1 MPTRI
6 DIPLREYHNSGK
18 QNGTVELQRLE
29 APKLKPCTT
38 GVASAN
44 GVAAF
49 ENNATGQSS
58 NEEPSMAV
66 IATSKKRSYTDFAD
80 QKSEEP
86 SAKSSASETKRK
98 SLNHENNMKSRC
110 ENYRGVNW
118 RKSDSKFVAQ
128 VWIKADKKQR
138 LLGSYL
144 LASDSAYVVDRV
156 NEALGGTE
164 SVAPIFHSVAEYH
177 VARDSEMK
185 EARLSI
191 DDVGTV
197 ESLCTEIDEIIARIS
212 QDIRNNGSLAKCTS
226 PVPAEKKTHQK
237 QCKVPGRNELKQP
250 DEESRVMDWSEE
262 GVVSVSKMKAKSG
275 PSSSNL
281 AIPLSMPNDLEIF
294 SPRFC
299 YIRKNCLEFFEATSI
314 DTEQSRGRRSHIDVG
329 RVGIRC
335 VYCKH
340 CPITERASQST
351 AFPSTLSKIYSSVV
365 MWQSRHASKCH
376 QIPVSVNT
384 EFADMKSS
392 KYTGGDSVEIW
403 AESAMKK
410 GLVDTASG
418 IKFAHPSHK
427 VASSRAVERS
437 SQLSGK
443 ESSATAACDES
454 DKVESADTVCELI
467 ENRLKQ
473 IALDHTVA
481 RVERSGQTKT
491 VIRSIRSKRGQGG
504 QSRIELNTSSQIPRE
519 QTVGSVERSGQ
530 TKTATRSRQSGI
542 ESDTSSMIECPVIQ
556 TSKSRKSSTSDMD
569 ASKSAGVK
577 RTSNFFGVCY
587 HKNKKKFEAKVT
599 SGGKGYYVGCYVLE
613 TDAAMGRDSALAALK
628 IKDLLRNFGSFAAYK
643 AARQKELLSLKN
655 SGACTDSIESL
666 EEVSKRIQQNVTT
679 KCEVALFKLEKTAF
693 TELSG
698 YFDALL
704 LRDYEGVRAND
715 EKHTRQNQNTTAA
728 ATAAVGKEVAV
739 IDGQKNWSITP
750 DGFCRTDEVSKVVPE
765 SDPKPIAASPRDQ
778 HSNTS
783 NKEACEAPI
792 DGQVEEVV
800 ELSAPAPTNP
810 ITDSFSPSNVSG
822 LILLSVNQTNNLPYT
837 IGCSVMFELDFE
849 SDDFIQGGKVGKV
862 TSAYI
867 DPNSSEVMYGVQY
880 DGQAK
885 IALLGKNSLAYVV
898 GTSIKYSHTG
908 SFDSGNYLLG
918 KVIMCRTEATSKSL
932 PESETPQVVYTIM
945 TFGPNRT
952 NGEFEVVKDVT
963 LDQLQFS
970 SDA

>member
-1 MPTRI
+1 
-6 DIPLREYHNSGK
+6 
-18 QNGTVELQRLE
+18 
-29 APKLKPCTT
+29 
-38 GVASAN
+38 
-44 GVAAF
+44 
-49 ENNATGQSS
+49 
-58 NEEPSMAV
+58 
-66 IATSKKRSYTDFAD
+66 
-80 QKSEEP
+80 
-86 SAKSSASETKRK
+86 
-98 SLNHENNMKSRC
+98 
-110 ENYRGVNW
+110 
-118 RKSDSKFVAQ
+118 
-128 VWIKADKKQR
+128 
-138 LLGSYL
+138 
-144 LASDSAYVVDRV
+144 
-156 NEALGGTE
+156 
-164 SVAPIFHSVAEYH
+164 
-177 VARDSEMK
+177 
-185 EARLSI
+185 
-191 DDVGTV
+191 
-197 ESLCTEIDEIIARIS
+197 
-212 QDIRNNGSLAKCTS
+212 
-226 PVPAEKKTHQK
+226 
-237 QCKVPGRNELKQP
+237 
-250 DEESRVMDWSEE
+250 
-262 GVVSVSKMKAKSG
+262 
-275 PSSSNL
+275 
-281 AIPLSMPNDLEIF
+281 
-294 SPRFC
+294 
-299 YIRKNCLEFFEATSI
+299 
-314 DTEQSRGRRSHIDVG
+314 
-329 RVGIRC
+329 
-335 VYCKH
+335 
-340 CPITERASQST
+340 
-351 AFPSTLSKIYSSVV
+351 
-365 MWQSRHASKCH
+365 
-376 QIPVSVNT
+376 
-384 EFADMKSS
+384 
-392 KYTGGDSVEIW
+392 
-403 AESAMKK
+403 
-410 GLVDTASG
+410 
-418 IKFAHPSHK
+418 
-427 VASSRAVERS
+427 
-437 SQLSGK
+437 
-443 ESSATAACDES
+443 
-454 DKVESADTVCELI
+454 
-467 ENRLKQ
+467 
-473 IALDHTVA
+473 
-481 RVERSGQTKT
+481 
-491 VIRSIRSKRGQGG
+491 
-504 QSRIELNTSSQIPRE
+504 
-519 QTVGSVERSGQ
+519 
-530 TKTATRSRQSGI
+530 
-542 ESDTSSMIECPVIQ
+542 MIECPVIQ

-569 ASKSAGVK
+569 VSKSAGVK

-750 DGFCRTDEVSKVVPE
+750 DGFCRTDEVSKVVPG

-837 IGCSVMFELDFE
+837 IGCSVMFELDSE